1 MVRFRVPG
9 SVLMHSF
16 QWKPGRVT
24 FSTLAGS
31 PALVIQQHTFTSG
44 VPAAGGDAVRMNL
57 YVFNKGKFPLKNEME
72 VVIEKFEFFP

>member
-9 SVLMHSF
+9 GALTHSF
-16 QWKPGRVT
+16 EWKPGRVA
-24 FSTLAGS
+24 FSTVAES
-31 PALVIQQHTFTSG
+31 PSRVIQQHTFTSG

-57 YVFNKGKFPLKNEME
+57 YVFNKGKVPLKNKME

>member
-9 SVLMHSF
+9 GALTHSF
-16 QWKPGRVT
+16 EWKPGRVT
-24 FSTLAGS
+24 FSTMAGS
-31 PALVIQQHTFTSG
+31 ASQVIQKHTFTSG

-57 YVFNKGKFPLKNEME
+57 YVFNKGEVPLKNEME